1 MTQDAKKD
9 EFKKYLEK
17 SGVIEMLTKSLVQL
31 YEEPEKPNDAVTYL
45 KSQVGGGQKE
55 KEEIEK
61 LQVEN
66 KELKAKLEALEKGRQ
81 ELEEK
86 VKRLEGGAAAA
97 AKTAEP
103 ETQPEAAPAEAEPE
117 KPVEAPAEVTPEEV
131 APAAEAEVPKDAAP
145 AEPEAME
152 TEAAPAAPNKEDN
165 NNDEAIAQ
173 ESA

>member
-61 LQVEN
+61 LQQEN
-66 KELKAKLEALEKGRQ
+66 KDLKAKLEELEKGRQ

-86 VKRLEGGAAAA
+86 VKSLEGGAAAKA
-97 AKTAEP
+97 DAMETAEP
-103 ETQPEAAPAEAEPE
+103 EQPAAFKDDPEEAKPEAVKPPAE
-117 KPVEAPAEVTPEEV
+117 EAPKEAT
-131 APAAEAEVPKDAAP
+131 PAAD
-145 AEPEAME
+145 PEAME
-152 TEAAPAAPNKEDN
+152 TEGAAVAPNKED
-165 NNDEAIAQ
+165 
-173 ESA
+173 S